1 MMRMVKMVKTTT
13 KIKSNMKKSLIL
25 AAIVL
30 MSASCFA
37 QKNPATKKAKSY
49 IMSETPDFAAAR
61 ASIAEALEAE
71 PTAETYYWAGMIGY
85 QEVTQENLNQMMGQG
100 VNSAKAGTAVE
111 ESYNYWLKAD
121 ELAMIPTLDKKGREV
136 VDTKTRNNISKKM
149 LEYYKNQELV
159 KYGIYLNEQRD
170 FAGAYQAFKMHI
182 SIPDLPMM
190 DNEKMQKEMPRD
202 TTYTQYKYYAAIFA
216 VQSEMHEEAVA
227 LLEELKD
234 GDYEAVSVNQ
244 FLYQEYVTLK
254 DTAKFV
260 ATLQAAIVRFP
271 KEPWFLQNLIN
282 YYIFS
287 GQEQTAV
294 DYLAQ
299 AIEREPNVAQYHHIK
314 GNLDEN
320 LGNYDAALVD
330 FDEALRCD
338 PTLAD
343 AMAGKGRVYYNQAV
357 KLNEAAALIQ
367 DNKEYKKALDEMNEV
382 FRKSL
387 PFFEKAHEMDPE
399 DRTYMQVL
407 KGLYY
412 RFHMDAEYDAIS
424 AKLNSL

>member
-1 MMRMVKMVKTTT
+1 MR
-13 KIKSNMKKSLIL
+13 KSLIL
-25 AAIVL
+25 AVVVL
-30 MSASCFA
+30 MSAGCFA
-37 QKNPATKKAKSY
+37 QKNPLVKKAKSY
-49 IMSETPDFAAAR
+49 AMAETPDFSAAR
-61 ASIAEALEAE
+61 ATIQEAIEAA

-85 QEVTQENLNQMMGQG
+85 QELTQENYSQMMGNG
-100 VNSAKAGTAVE
+100 VNQAKAGQAVE

-121 ELAMIPTLDKKGREV
+121 SLAMIPTLDKKGREV
-136 VDTKTRNNISKKM
+136 VDQKTRSNIAKKM

-159 KYGIYLNEQRD
+159 KYGIYLNEQRNYAD
-170 FAGAYQAFKMHI
+170 AYQAFKMHVDM
-182 SIPDLPMM
+182 PDLPMM
-190 DNEKMQKEMPRD
+190 QDPKIQKDMPRD
-202 TTYTQYKYYAAIFA
+202 TTYEQYKYYAAIFA

-227 LLEELKD
+227 LLEEMKD
-234 GDYEAVSVNQ
+234 GEYEAISCNQ
-244 FLYQEYVTLK
+244 FLYQEYVALK

-260 ATLQAAIVRFP
+260 ETLQNAIVRFP
-271 KEPWFLQNLIN
+271 QESWFLQNLIN
-282 YYIFS
+282 FYIFS

-320 LGNYDAALVD
+320 LGNAEAALADFDAAL
-330 FDEALRCD
+330 AID

-357 KLNEAAALIQ
+357 KLNEAAATIN
-367 DNKEYKKALDEMNEV
+367 DNKAYKKALAEMNEV

-387 PFFEKAHEMDPE
+387 PFFEKAHEMDPT
-399 DRTYMQVL
+399 DRQFIQIL

-412 RFHMDAEYDAIS
+412 RFIS
-424 AKLNSL
+424 EPGMEAKYNEMTEKLNNL